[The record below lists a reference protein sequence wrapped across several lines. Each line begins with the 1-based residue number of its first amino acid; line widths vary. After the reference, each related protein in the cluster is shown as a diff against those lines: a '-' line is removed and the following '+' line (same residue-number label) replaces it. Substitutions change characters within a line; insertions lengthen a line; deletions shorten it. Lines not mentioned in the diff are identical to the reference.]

1 MSRIKIENV
10 DDIVDFF
17 QVNGKEKEK
26 YVEKVMLGQI
36 EFMGKIMLRQIKE
49 LAEEY
54 HEYFYLGVAVLIDS
68 VKK

>member
-1 MSRIKIENV
+1 
-10 DDIVDFF
+10 
-17 QVNGKEKEK
+17 
-26 YVEKVMLGQI
+26 
-36 EFMGKIMLRQIKE
+36 MGKIMLRQIKE

>member
-26 YVEKVMLGQI
+26 YVEKVTLGQI
-36 EFMGKIMLRQIKE
+36 EFMGKIMLRQIKQ
-49 LAEEY
+49 LAKEY
-54 HEYFYLGVAVLIDS
+54 HECFYLGVAVLIDS

>member
-26 YVEKVMLGQI
+26 YMEKVTLGQI
-36 EFMGKIMLRQIKE
+36 EFMGKIMLRQIKQ
-49 LAEEY
+49 LAKEY

>member
-26 YVEKVMLGQI
+26 YVEKVMLG
-36 EFMGKIMLRQIKE
+36 
-49 LAEEY
+49 
-54 HEYFYLGVAVLIDS
+54 
-68 VKK
+68 